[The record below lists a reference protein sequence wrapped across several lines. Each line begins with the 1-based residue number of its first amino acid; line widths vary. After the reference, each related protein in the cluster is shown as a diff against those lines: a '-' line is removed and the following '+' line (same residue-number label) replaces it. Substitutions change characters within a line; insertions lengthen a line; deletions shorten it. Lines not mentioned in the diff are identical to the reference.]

1 MIRDALSIV
10 VRLLSC
16 LCLVGTIFL
25 LVLTAL
31 FLSPQVAASLRVAPL
46 ALAVTAHMPAWL
58 AFWGVL
64 SSPLGGVFRTD
75 FVVVALLLFVLGKV
89 LHRIAKVL

>member
-1 MIRDALSIV
+1 MVKEALSIV

-16 LCLVGTIFL
+16 LCLIGCIA
-25 LVLTAL
+25 LVLLTAT
-31 FLSPQVAASLRVAPL
+31 FLSPPVAAALRTAPL
-46 ALAVTAHMPAWL
+46 ALAVTAHMPGWL

-75 FVVVALLLFVLGKV
+75 FVVVALVLLVLAKV